1 MRRFFIIPP
10 VLAFGVVALTLQN
23 RSCAEH
29 ADLPAESVK
38 PPAKAE
44 SITPPEKIESSPT
57 RTNQEIAFGGI
68 WLRGSKADAL
78 KNFPIGSRYAMHG
91 GDDKKSAEWSRKLLA
106 SLRKQQKPDGARL
119 VDRMAADDFQPQA
132 SSGRAMVMACAIN
145 YEHSETT
152 MAAGSRKIFAEIGFD
167 LILCNF
173 ADRNVVFTLPGRLQ
187 YIDLGSGP
195 EKSAAMLTDLY
206 ETELIA
212 QFSKLAT
219 YKWSGNLAFCTVGVS
234 KITIFDEARQRFP
247 EWMREHPEEYYSQLL
262 SSCFC
267 ESVGVPITPYSRG
280 QEAVYFGLREK
291 LCDAGTLESKR
302 IQEQSSDGVGFILKK
317 PDYQL
322 ELVVPGF
329 QEAIAQRTELGSTG
343 QYCAY
348 SRIIVKAADGKELS
362 SEKYDGNVTSIL
374 TRGDSLKPVWLSS
387 VDATG
392 KMFTDAASSI
402 KKSKSSALKRM
413 VAECAP

>member
-1 MRRFFIIPP
+1 MRRFFVIILG
-10 VLAFGVVALTLQN
+10 LATFAVTWTLPS
-23 RSCAEH
+23 RSYAENV
-29 ADLPAESVK
+29 DLPAE
-38 PPAKAE
+38 
-44 SITPPEKIESSPT
+44 TPKTLVNNESSPT
-57 RTNQEIAFGGI
+57 RTTQEIAFGGI

-78 KNFPIGSRYAMHG
+78 KNFPIGSRYAMQG
-91 GDDKKSAEWSRKLLA
+91 GDDKRAAEWSRKLLA
-106 SLRKQQKPDGARL
+106 SLRKQQKPDGKRL

-152 MAAGSRKIFAEIGFD
+152 MAAGSRKIFAEVGFD

-187 YIDLGSGP
+187 YVDLGSGP

-219 YKWSGNLAFCTVGVS
+219 YSWSGSLAFQTVGIT
-234 KITIFDEARQRFP
+234 KINIFPEARQRFP
-247 EWMREHPEEYYSQLL
+247 SWMQEHPEAYYSQLL

-267 ESVGVPITPYSRG
+267 ESVGVPVTPFPQG
-280 QEAVYFGLREK
+280 DEAVYFGLREK
-291 LCDAGTLESKR
+291 LCDAGTLASKQ
-302 IQEQSSDGVGFILKK
+302 IQEQAANGASFILKK

-322 ELVVPGF
+322 EVVIPGF
-329 QEAIAQRTELGSTG
+329 QEAIAQRTDLGSVA

-348 SRIIVKAADGKELS
+348 SRIIVKGADGAELS

-374 TRGDSLKPVWLSS
+374 TRGDSLQPVWLSS

-392 KMFTDAASSI
+392 KMFTDAAGSI

>member
-10 VLAFGVVALTLQN
+10 VLAFAAVAWSLQN
-23 RSCAEH
+23 RSGAVNV
-29 ADLPAESVK
+29 DVPAEAVETS
-38 PPAKAE
+38 AKM
-44 SITPPEKIESSPT
+44 ESSPT
-57 RTNQEIAFGGI
+57 RKSQEIAFGGI

-78 KNFPIGSRYAMHG
+78 KNFPIGSRYAMQG

-106 SLRKQQKPDGARL
+106 SLRKQQKPDGTRL

-132 SSGRAMVMACAIN
+132 STGRAMVMACAIN

-152 MAAGSRKIFAEIGFD
+152 MAAGSRKIFAEVGFD

-187 YIDLGSGP
+187 YVDLGSGP

-219 YKWSGNLAFCTVGVS
+219 YKWSG
-234 KITIFDEARQRFP
+234 KRFP
-247 EWMREHPEEYYSQLL
+247 DWMQEHPEEYYSQLL

-291 LCDAGTLESKR
+291 LCDASTLESKR

-348 SRIIVKAADGKELS
+348 SRIIIKAADGKELS

-392 KMFTDAASSI
+392 KMFTDAADSI

>member
-1 MRRFFIIPP
+1 MRRFFLISP
-10 VLAFGVVALTLQN
+10 VLAVIAVAWTLQN
-23 RSCAEH
+23 RSCAENVN
-29 ADLPAESVK
+29 LPAEV
-38 PPAKAE
+38 AK
-44 SITPPEKIESSPT
+44 TPSNNESSPT
-57 RTNQEIAFGGI
+57 RTTQEIAFGGI

-78 KNFPIGSRYAMHG
+78 KNFPIGSRYAMQG
-91 GDDKKSAEWSRKLLA
+91 GDDKRAAEWSRKLLA
-106 SLRKQQKPDGARL
+106 SLRKQQKPDGKRL

-152 MAAGSRKIFAEIGFD
+152 MAAGSRKIFAEVGFD

-187 YIDLGSGP
+187 YVDLGSGP

-219 YKWSGNLAFCTVGVS
+219 YKWSGNLAFSTVGIS
-234 KITIFDEARQRFP
+234 KITIFDEARKRFP
-247 EWMREHPEEYYSQLL
+247 DWMQEHPEEYYSQLL
-262 SSCFC
+262 SSCFS
-267 ESVGVPITPYSRG
+267 ESVGVPVTPFSRG

-291 LCDAGTLESKR
+291 LCDASTLESKR

-329 QEAIAQRTELGSTG
+329 QEVIAQRTELGSTG

-348 SRIIVKAADGKELS
+348 SRIIVKGADGAELS

-374 TRGDSLKPVWLSS
+374 TRGDSLQPVWLSS

-392 KMFTDAASSI
+392 KMFTDAAGSI